1 MSLRRILAG
10 TSLVVAVVVA
20 DAAASGA
27 AEVPGLIVARAGQLH
42 VDARVLTRGFEP
54 ASSPDGRRIAFQRN
68 GQIFV
73 IDATGRNERRLTIRR
88 PGLHWPASRPAWSPD
103 GRRIAFSG
111 TRDLFTVTVASGRL
125 TPLTQSVESWR
136 GNVTPAYSPDGRTI
150 AFARSTDAYN
160 SDIFLM
166 RASGGGLR
174 RLTTSQ
180 GTHDSEGEESMP
192 AWSPDG
198 RTIVFVS
205 NRDGNFELYRIDADG
220 RNERRLTT
228 TPRLDEESPRFS
240 RDGGRLVFVRNGRVI
255 VARADG
261 RRARDL
267 GAGSAADWR

>member
-1 MSLRRILAG
+1 MSPRRVLVG
-10 TSLVVAVVVA
+10 LSLVVAVV
-20 DAAASGA
+20 AAAPATSGSA
-27 AEVPGLIVARAGQLH
+27 DGPGVVVARAGQLH
-42 VDARVLTRGFEP
+42 VDGRVLTRGFEP
-54 ASSPDGRRIAFQRN
+54 TWSPDGRWIAFQRD

-73 IDATGRNERRLTIRR
+73 IDASGRNERRLTTRR

-111 TRDLFTVTVASGRL
+111 TRDLFVVPVPSGRRVRL
-125 TPLTQSVESWR
+125 THSAESWR
-136 GNVTPAYSPDGRTI
+136 SNVTPAYSPDGRTI
-150 AFARSTDAYN
+150 AFARSTDAFN

-166 RASGGGLR
+166 RAGGGGLR
-174 RLTTSQ
+174 RLTTSR
-180 GTHDSEGEESMP
+180 GSHDTQGEESMP

-240 RDGGRLVFVRNGRVI
+240 RDGASLLFVRNGRVLA
-255 VARADG
+255 ARADG
-261 RRARDL
+261 RGARDL